1 MKTINMKRI
10 FSCLLLGASY
20 LLSNAQGIIV
30 YKTDGTQIKVP
41 YEQLDSIAAYQTD
54 DGPVVPPN
62 PYVEPVTINALTG
75 TWSDGGLNNSR
86 GYTLSFN
93 NDNVLV
99 QQEGNVVYQGQY
111 TLENNVVSFDI
122 DGTHYE
128 SMAGLA
134 GGQSVL
140 IMKEVN
146 EDSEFGRNENLGFI
160 VVKDGMTIN
169 TKKEE
174 ILGQWACWW
183 SGRVAG
189 EDKTIRIAYK
199 FEGDNFEVIIVPWGQ
214 KYTGTYTYDKGII
227 TLDTKAGYTSR
238 EPGTGN
244 GWGEGDLDPITLEG
258 NWSTLNED
266 RWNAPGGGPFFAI
279 GDQAFGLFLM
289 PTFCTRFR
297 ATTR

>member
-1 MKTINMKRI
+1 MKRI
-10 FSCLLLGASY
+10 LSCLLLGAGY

-134 GGQSVL
+134 GGQCVL
-140 IMKEVN
+140 IMKVVDIDPEY
-146 EDSEFGRNENLGFI
+146 GRNENLAFI
-160 VVKDGMTIN
+160 VVKNGMTIS
-169 TKKEE
+169 TRKED
-174 ILGQWACWW
+174 IQGQWAWW
-183 SGRVAG
+183 FGRGAE
-189 EDKTIRIAYK
+189 EDKIVRIAYK
-199 FEGDNFEVIIVPWGQ
+199 FEGDNFEIIIVPWGQ
-214 KYTGTYTYDKGII
+214 RYTGTYTYDKGIV
-227 TLDTKAGYTSR
+227 TLNTTAGYTSR

-244 GWGEGDLDPITLEG
+244 GWGEGDLDPVTLVG
-258 NWSTLNED
+258 NWSTLDED
-266 RWNAPGGGPFFAI
+266 RWNNPTGGLFFAL
-279 GDQAFGLFLM
+279 GDEAFGLFLM
-289 PTFCTRFR
+289 PSFCKRFR

>member
-1 MKTINMKRI
+1 MKRI
-10 FSCLLLGASY
+10 LSCLLLGAGY

-54 DGPVVPPN
+54 DGSVVPPN

-75 TWSDGGLNNSR
+75 TWSDGGLECSS

-134 GGQSVL
+134 GGQCVL
-140 IMKEVN
+140 IMKVVDIDPEY
-146 EDSEFGRNENLGFI
+146 GRNENLAFI
-160 VVKDGMTIN
+160 VVKNGMTI
-169 TKKEE
+169 
-174 ILGQWACWW
+174 
-183 SGRVAG
+183 SPR
-189 EDKTIRIAYK
+189 
-199 FEGDNFEVIIVPWGQ
+199 
-214 KYTGTYTYDKGII
+214 
-227 TLDTKAGYTSR
+227 KAPS
-238 EPGTGN
+238 
-244 GWGEGDLDPITLEG
+244 
-258 NWSTLNED
+258 
-266 RWNAPGGGPFFAI
+266 
-279 GDQAFGLFLM
+279 M
-289 PTFCTRFR
+289 
-297 ATTR
+297 

>member
-1 MKTINMKRI
+1 MKTTDNIKRI
-10 FSCLLLGASY
+10 LACFLLGASY
-20 LLSNAQGIIV
+20 LLTSAQGIIV

-41 YEQLDSIAAYQTD
+41 YEQLDSIAAYASE
-54 DGPVVPPN
+54 DGPVVPPS
-62 PYVEPVTINALTG
+62 PDVEPVTINALTG

-99 QQEGNVVYQGQY
+99 QKEGSVVYQGPY

-122 DGTHYE
+122 DGRHYE

-140 IMKEVN
+140 IMKMVN
-146 EDSEFGRNENLGFI
+146 VDPEYGRDESLGFI
-160 VVKDGMTIN
+160 VVKEGMTI
-169 TKKEE
+169 TTRKED
-174 ILGQWACWW
+174 IQGQWACWE
-183 SGRVAG
+183 SRGDG
-189 EDKTIRIAYK
+189 DKEVRIAYK

-238 EPGTGN
+238 EPGTGY
-244 GWGEGDLDPITLEG
+244 GSWAGDLDPVTLVG
-258 NWSTLNED
+258 NWSTLDVD

-279 GDQAFGLFLM
+279 GDEAFGLFLM
-289 PTFCTRFR
+289 PTICTRFIP
-297 ATTR
+297 TK